1 MNMRLS
7 LVCLLCALWSLPGSA
22 AAPALQITARGE
34 GPVILFLG
42 GLNVHGDMWEP
53 WLDALAVDHRVL
65 AVTPAGFA
73 GAAPTDI
80 KAGFFATY
88 VPALARLLAAERS
101 EDATVVGHSLGGVA
115 ALLLAAVAP
124 DRVGRLLVV
133 DCLPFVAEMVLPGA
147 TPPQA
152 EQMAAA
158 MAARSLALARDA
170 YRAETERTIAI
181 MAKSGAFLD
190 RLRAWATASDR
201 ATAVAAFK
209 EMLSLD
215 LRPQLPGIRQPV
227 LALAAWDAAMP
238 LTRERVAAL
247 YKSQFAGLPRGE
259 VRVVEDSLHFLMIDQ
274 PAAFDSALTEVL
286 AR

>member
-1 MNMRLS
+1 MNTRLS
-7 LVCLLCALWSLPGSA
+7 LVCLLCALWSLPAGA
-22 AAPALQITARGE
+22 AAPALQTTARGE

-42 GLNVHGDMWEP
+42 GLNVHGDMWRP

-80 KAGFFATY
+80 EAGFFATY

-115 ALLLAAVAP
+115 ALLLAAAAP

-147 TPPQA
+147 TPAQA
-152 EQMAAA
+152 EQTAAA

-190 RLRAWATASDR
+190 RLRAWAAASDR

-238 LTRERVAAL
+238 LTRERVEAL